1 MKEGGRM
8 KTRNAEI
15 VFTSRMSDPGES
27 NRQQK
32 TTTVV
37 RGKVGES
44 GSSLYLVFSAK
55 IADVGQADY
64 TIRVSGS
71 EALILR
77 KGALPM
83 RQPLM
88 VGQTIAGTYDTEYGR
103 METKAAA
110 ETIDSITDSSGDSGS
125 VRIVYAL
132 SIQGQSVGRM
142 TLDYHYRASL

>member
-1 MKEGGRM
+1 M
-8 KTRNAEI
+8 KTRDAEI
-15 VFTSRMSDPGES
+15 VFISRMNDPDELKC
-27 NRQQK
+27 QQQ

-37 RGKVGES
+37 QGKVGES

-64 TIRVSGS
+64 TIRVGGN

-88 VGQTIAGTYDTEYGR
+88 VGQIVAGTYDTAYGR

-110 ETIDSITDSSGDSGS
+110 ETIDSIIDASGDSGS
-125 VRIVYAL
+125 IRIVYAL
-132 SIQGQSVGRM
+132 SIQGQSVGKM
-142 TLDYHYRASL
+142 VLDYHYKVSL